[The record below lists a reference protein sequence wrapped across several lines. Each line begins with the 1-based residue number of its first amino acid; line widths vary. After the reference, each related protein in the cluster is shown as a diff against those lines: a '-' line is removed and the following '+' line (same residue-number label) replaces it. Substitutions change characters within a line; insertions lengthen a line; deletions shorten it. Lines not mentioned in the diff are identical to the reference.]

1 MPTFPAHA
9 PFSGV
14 RRLFMRSAFIALGV
28 VLLGFGV
35 ATYKRAT
42 AGELWA
48 GVAKQDITDR
58 EAGPVNDTLYVKAL
72 VLKSDA
78 VAVAVVTVDAVAIG
92 EIGRIKNSFLVDVRS
107 QLAKEL
113 PLKPEHIL
121 VNASHCHGVVST
133 DVERRTIEAV
143 KQAWQAMVP
152 VSVGVGVGKEER
164 ISENRRLRLQDG
176 SEADVRHAYALPRND
191 DVAGLGPV
199 DPEVGILRFDRRD
212 GRTLA
217 VVYNFACHPIM
228 GVPSGGNTAD
238 FPAFASKAIEDTLG
252 EGMMAFFVQGC
263 AGDIN
268 PIRYKDVHQ
277 PHDAEPLGNLLGLN
291 VLRTLKAVRITDDVE
306 LRAVS
311 EHLALPRET
320 DFDNR
325 MKAIEAEQSKL
336 LSSLKGTSL
345 NFETFAPLWVQYK
358 LAGDYP
364 SYYSHLYKREKQLGR
379 EDLQKLDAVN
389 RANIDAYLRNIQTME
404 QLTRLQTNLAL
415 LKKHRAQTIAAGSG
429 TLDVEIAG
437 LRIGDF
443 RLVTFPGELTAQ
455 IGLNIKQQAVHD
467 LTFVA
472 GYTNGYIYYA
482 PTSEQRRNSGYAQE
496 DCDCLLAPEWQRLF
510 EEKARSVLK
519 SLE

>member
-1 MPTFPAHA
+1 MPTFPACSA
-9 PFSGV
+9 FTRF
-14 RRLFMRSAFIALGV
+14 RRLFLRSA
-28 VLLGFGV
+28 LLVGGAMLFGSGV
-35 ATYKRAT
+35 ATSNLAT

-72 VLKSDA
+72 VIKSDA

-121 VNASHCHGVVST
+121 VNASHCHGVVSA
-133 DVERRTIEAV
+133 DVERRTVEAV
-143 KQAWQAMVP
+143 KAAWEAMVP
-152 VSVGVGVGKEER
+152 VRVGVGVGKEER
-164 ISENRRLRLQDG
+164 ISENRRLRLKDG
-176 SEADVRHAYALPRND
+176 GEADVRHAYALPRND

-199 DPEVGILRFDRRD
+199 DPEIGILRFDRRD

-238 FPAFASKAIEDTLG
+238 FPAFASKAIEETLG
-252 EGMMAFFVQGC
+252 DGATAFFVQGC

-277 PHDAEPLGNLLGLN
+277 PHDAEPLGNLLGLS
-291 VLRTLKAVRITDDVE
+291 VLRTLKTIRTADDAE

-320 DFDNR
+320 DFENR
-325 MKAIEAEQSKL
+325 MKAIEAEQAKL
-336 LSSLKGTSL
+336 LGSLKGTSL

-364 SYYSHLYKREKQLGR
+364 SYYSHLYLRDKELGR
-379 EDLQKLDAVN
+379 DDLRKLDAVN

-415 LKKHRAQTIAAGSG
+415 LKKHRAQTIAAGSD

-437 LRIGDF
+437 VRIGDF
-443 RLVTFPGELTAQ
+443 RMVTFPGELTAQ
-455 IGLNIKQQAVHD
+455 IGLNIKQRAARD

-482 PTSEQRRNSGYAQE
+482 PTAEQRRNSGYAQE

-510 EEKARSVLK
+510 EEKAQNVLK
-519 SLE
+519 SLD

>member
-1 MPTFPAHA
+1 MPIVPARSA
-9 PFSGV
+9 LPYV
-14 RRLFMRSAFIALGV
+14 RRPLI
-28 VLLGFGV
+28 GFGLV
-35 ATYKRAT
+35 AVASIFCSIVFVTPAESVG
-42 AGELWA
+42 GELWA

-72 VLKSDA
+72 VIKNE
-78 VAVAVVTVDAVAIG
+78 VTAVAVVTVDAVAIG

-107 QLAKEL
+107 QLAQEL

-133 DVERRTIEAV
+133 EVEKRTVEAV
-143 KQAWQAMVP
+143 KAAWQAMVP
-152 VSVGVGVGKEER
+152 VRVGTGVGKEER
-164 ISENRRLRLQDG
+164 ISENRRLRLKDG
-176 SEADVRHAYALPRND
+176 GEADVRHAYALPKND

-199 DPEVGILRFDRRD
+199 DPEIGIVRFDRHD

-217 VVYNFACHPIM
+217 VVYNFACHPII
-228 GVPSGGNTAD
+228 GVPSAGNTAD
-238 FPAFASKAIEDTLG
+238 FPGFASKAIEETLG
-252 EGMMAFFVQGC
+252 DGAMAFFLQGC
-263 AGDIN
+263 AGDVN
-268 PIRYKDVHQ
+268 PVRYKDVHQ
-277 PHDAEPLGNLLGLN
+277 PHDAEPLGNLLGLS
-291 VLRTLKAVRITDDVE
+291 VLRALKTIKTTEAAE
-306 LRAVS
+306 LRAAS

-320 DFDNR
+320 DFENR
-325 MKAIEAEQSKL
+325 MKAIEAEQVKL
-336 LSSLKGTSL
+336 LGTLKGTSL

-358 LAGDYP
+358 LAGDFP
-364 SYYSHLYKREKQLGR
+364 SYYSHLYLRDKELGR

-389 RANIDAYLRNIQTME
+389 RVNIDAYLRNIQTME

-415 LKKHRAQTIAAGSG
+415 LKKHRAQTIASGSS

-443 RLVTFPGELTAQ
+443 RLVTFPGELTTQ
-455 IGLNIKQQAVHD
+455 VGLNIKQRAARD

-482 PTSEQRRNSGYAQE
+482 PTAEQRRNSGYAQE

-510 EEKARSVLK
+510 EEKAQGVLK
-519 SLE
+519 PLE

>member
-1 MPTFPAHA
+1 MPIAPAHSA
-9 PFSGV
+9 LLFV
-14 RRLFMRSAFIALGV
+14 RRSFTGFAFIALGAM
-28 VLLGFGV
+28 VLGSGV
-35 ATYKRAT
+35 ATSDHAD

-72 VLKSDA
+72 VIKNDA

-107 QLAKEL
+107 QLAKDL

-121 VNASHCHGVVST
+121 VNASHCHGVVSA
-133 DVERRTIEAV
+133 DVEQRTVDAV
-143 KQAWQAMVP
+143 KAAWQAMVP
-152 VSVGVGVGKEER
+152 VRVGVGVGKEER
-164 ISENRRLRLQDG
+164 ISENRRLLLKDG
-176 SEADVRHAYALPRND
+176 SESDVRHAYALPRND

-199 DPEVGILRFDRRD
+199 DPEIGILRFDRHD
-212 GRTLA
+212 GRTSA
-217 VVYNFACHPIM
+217 VVYNFACHPII

-238 FPAFASKAIEDTLG
+238 FPGFASKAIEETLG
-252 EGMMAFFVQGC
+252 EGAMAFFVQGC
-263 AGDIN
+263 AGDVN
-268 PIRYKDVHQ
+268 PVRYKDVHQ
-277 PHDAEPLGNLLGLN
+277 PHDAEPLGNLLGLS
-291 VLRTLKAVRITDDVE
+291 VLRTLKTIQTTEDAE
-306 LRAVS
+306 FQAVS
-311 EHLALPRET
+311 ERLALPRET
-320 DFDNR
+320 DFENR
-325 MKAIEAEQSKL
+325 MKAIEAEQAKL

-358 LAGDYP
+358 LAGDFP
-364 SYYSHLYKREKQLGR
+364 SYYSHLYLRDKELGR
-379 EDLQKLDAVN
+379 EDLRKLDTVN

-415 LKKHRAQTIAAGSG
+415 LKKHRAQTVASGSS

-443 RLVTFPGELTAQ
+443 RLVSFPGELTAQ
-455 IGLNIKQQAVHD
+455 IGLNIKKQAAGDH
-467 LTFVA
+467 TFVA

-482 PTSEQRRNSGYAQE
+482 PTAEQRRNSGYAQE

-510 EEKARSVLK
+510 EEKAQSVLK